1 LPSGPSRA
9 VGLRDPLETF
19 RVGRR
24 TIPVGDKHAGGFAE
38 ASGEPGV
45 GLLWAL
51 PALTLTPVASEF
63 ELIGEIRKRLGRRG
77 ERVLRAV
84 GDDAAVVRPDG
95 VTVTSV
101 DTFVE
106 GVHFRLATT
115 SLRDLGHKCLAAS
128 MSDLAAVGASAGEA
142 YLALGL
148 PRNVAQR
155 EVLELMEGAEELAV
169 DIGATICG
177 GDVSVSNELFVAV
190 TAVGHAPDETSLVG
204 RDGAHPGELVGV
216 TGRLGG
222 AGAGL
227 VLLERKEHGLPVE
240 IGEQL
245 IDRQRR
251 PRPLLEAGAAL
262 ARAGVSAMIDLSDGL
277 ASDAMRIAE
286 ESEVSIEIELSSLP
300 LDEGVDAVARM
311 AGSSGPELAATAGED
326 YELMFTAPQPERV
339 KVESAVDDAGTTVT
353 WIGTT
358 GPAASAPDARVRL
371 LDDRGAAQPLAGWDH
386 LARKAGG
393 SPRK

>member
-1 LPSGPSRA
+1 
-9 VGLRDPLETF
+9 VT
-19 RVGRR
+19 
-24 TIPVGDKHAGGFAE
+24 
-38 ASGEPGV
+38 
-45 GLLWAL
+45 
-51 PALTLTPVASEF
+51 SEF
-63 ELIGEIRKRLGRRG
+63 ELIREIRKRLGRRG
-77 ERVLRAV
+77 DRVLRSV
-84 GDDAAVVRPDG
+84 GDDAAVVRSEG

-101 DTFVE
+101 DALVE
-106 GVHFRLATT
+106 GVHFRLART

-128 MSDLAAVGASAGEA
+128 MSDLAAMGAEAGEA

-155 EVLELMEGAEELAV
+155 EVLELIDGAEDLATE
-169 DIGATICG
+169 IGATICG
-177 GDVSVSNELFVAV
+177 GDVSASNELFVAV
-190 TAVGHAPDETSLVG
+190 TAVGHAPSESALVG
-204 RDGAHPGELVGV
+204 RDGAREDELIGV

-240 IGEQL
+240 VGEQL

-277 ASDAMRIAE
+277 ASDAARISE
-286 ESEVSIEIELSSLP
+286 ESRVALEITLGGLP

-311 AGSSGPELAATAGED
+311 AGSTGPELAATAGED
-326 YELMFTAPQPERV
+326 YELLFTAPSNVRAN
-339 KVESAVDDAGTTVT
+339 VESAADVAGTAVT

-358 GPAASAPDARVRL
+358 GPSTSGSGAAVRL
-371 LDDRGAAQPLAGWDH
+371 LDDRGVAQPLSGWDH
-386 LARKAGG
+386 LAPSGAD
-393 SPRK
+393 SPRR